1 MRTQSFLKVLPL
13 KPDVGQYIVKYATLT
28 ARDFFFANLYPS
40 GRFAHI
46 FFQELSRVFL
56 VLAAPLRGTA
66 DAEIRVPSDVFTLS
80 ERDSGNN
87 FRFLVRD
94 WRVL

>member
-1 MRTQSFLKVLPL
+1 MRTKSFKNLPL
-13 KPDVGQYIVKYATLT
+13 KPEVGQYIAMYSTLT
-28 ARDFFFANLYPS
+28 ARDFFLANLYPS
-40 GRFAHI
+40 GRFARI
-46 FFQELSRVFL
+46 FCKTSLKFFSM
-56 VLAAPLRGTA
+56 LAALQWGAA
-66 DAEIRVPSDVFTLS
+66 DAEIKVPSDVFTLS